1 MSHRYHCFSAAAL
14 SLWVCLASAAEP
26 ARQPVATNVTTEDG
40 FTRYTLENASW
51 RVEVVPELGGLL
63 TSLRDQVTGRQWL
76 WSSTEDRQL
85 KANQPGDTI
94 HEGPL
99 LGAFECFP
107 NMNDGEDPILGKLLP
122 HGEVWATPHK
132 VSAGAWESGTLVTIL
147 ELKHV
152 PFRYER
158 EIKLVDNDL
167 LLTYRITNLIPRDLP
182 YLWAFH
188 PFFTLRPGDRL
199 TYDTSPDRPS
209 FISGAPGL
217 PEIKKGSTF
226 HWPILPGNRDL
237 SHLLSNFEGRAGLK
251 WFSPTPADGVIRLF
265 NPEEA
270 RGLTLHVASPHLPWV
285 GFWLSRGIWGGY
297 HHLAIEPTNRATE
310 RLDTD
315 AAATQN
321 QIHLPAG
328 ESREWTLILSTV
340 PVIQHGDKSES
351 R

>member
-1 MSHRYHCFSAAAL
+1 MSNRFHLLTTTAL
-14 SLWVCLASAAEP
+14 ALCVCLASAAEP
-26 ARQPVATNVTTEDG
+26 ARQPAATIATTEDG
-40 FTRYTLENASW
+40 FTRFTLENASW

-63 TSLRDQVTGRQWL
+63 TSLRDQVTEREWL

-85 KANQPGDTI
+85 NVNQPGDTI

-99 LGAFECFP
+99 LGVFECFP
-107 NMNDGEDPILGKLLP
+107 NMNDGEDSDLGKLLP
-122 HGEVWATPHK
+122 HGEVWSTPHE
-132 VSAGAWESGTLVTIL
+132 VDADAWKSGTLVTSL
-147 ELKHV
+147 ELEHA

-158 EIKLVDNDL
+158 EIELVDNDL
-167 LLTYRITNLIPRDLP
+167 RLTYRITNLSPRDLP

-199 TYDTSPDRPS
+199 LYDSPADPPS

-217 PEIKKGSTF
+217 SKIKKGSTF
-226 HWPILPGNRDL
+226 DWPVLPENRDL
-237 SHLLSNFEGRAGLK
+237 SHLLPDLEGRGGLK
-251 WFSPTPADGVIRLF
+251 WFSPAPSDGSIRLF
-265 NPEEA
+265 NSKEA
-270 RGLTLHVASPHLPWV
+270 RGLKIHVASPHLPWV

-315 AAATQN
+315 PAATQE
-321 QIHLPAG
+321 QTTLPAG

-340 PVIQHGDKSES
+340 PVNPH
-351 R
+351 